1 VRCLLTL
8 ALAMLAVIAGGA
20 ACRKEVPARALPG
33 PDAVP
38 VAATAAPAAEQPPA
52 PAPVSPEPPS
62 VPAPASSAKAMFKLI
77 AMKNVPVVITMYG
90 RTEETGAPDMDA
102 AAAEIERLERILSR
116 HRPEGTL
123 ARVNKLAPGEALE
136 VEPELIDVLATA
148 KRVHQLTLGCF
159 DPTVGPLIELWQAAG
174 RDQRLPADEAIA
186 AARAQVGFDSVV
198 IDGNKVRLTR
208 PVTIDLGGVAKGYI
222 IGKVIALLVKRGVPG
237 GIVLAGGDLGVF
249 GAKPDGSPFQVGVR
263 DPADPGGTK
272 GLVVHTLAIKSGA
285 VLTSGSYE
293 RYVTINGVRYSHII
307 DPRTGR
313 PVPEDHDLLSATIH
327 AEDAAFADGMAT
339 GVFILGKAAGRKVI
353 EDCPEA
359 GGFLLAA
366 DGQNWEKL
374 R

>member
-1 VRCLLTL
+1 MF
-8 ALAMLAVIAGGA
+8 AFAMLAVMAGGA
-20 ACRKEVPARALPG
+20 ACRKAVPARVLPG

-38 VAATAAPAAEQPPA
+38 VAVTAAPAAEQPPA
-52 PAPVSPEPPS
+52 PAPVSPEPVAS
-62 VPAPASSAKAMFKLI
+62 PAPAAFTKAMFKLI
-77 AMKNVPVVITMYG
+77 AMKNVPVIITMYG
-90 RTEETGAPDMDA
+90 RTEATGAPDMDA

-116 HRPEGTL
+116 HRPDGTL
-123 ARVNKLAPGEALE
+123 ARVNNLPPGEALE
-136 VEPELIDVLATA
+136 VEPELVEVLATA
-148 KRVHQLTLGCF
+148 RRVNRLTQGCF
-159 DPTVGPLIELWQAAG
+159 DPTVGPLIELWKKAG
-174 RDQRLPADEAIA
+174 RDQVLPTDAEIA

-198 IDGNKVRLTR
+198 IEGNTVSLTR

-222 IGKVIALLVKRGVPG
+222 IDKVIALLVKRGVPG

-249 GAKPDGSPFQVGVR
+249 GAKPDGSLFQVGVR

-339 GVFILGKAAGRKVI
+339 GVFILGKAEGRKVL
-353 EDCPEA
+353 EGCAEA